1 MATSRK
7 VLREE
12 IKKRYIQILQETLSA
27 AGEEILVTGSN
38 EFAIPVVDREGNE
51 DFVVIIAKIPTGSRE
66 DGEDYDGFAAARSY
80 KLKCETKAAK
90 AEEAARKKAAKI
102 EKDKK
107 LREEKA
113 KMKKEE

>member
-12 IKKRYIQILQETLSA
+12 IKKKYIKILQDALSA
-27 AGEEILVTGSN
+27 AGEDILVTGSN
-38 EFAIPVVDREGNE
+38 EFAIPVVDSEGNE
-51 DFVVIIAKIPTGSRE
+51 DFVVIVAKVPTGSR
-66 DGEDYDGFAAARSY
+66 DGDEYDGFAAALDYR
-80 KLKCETKAAK
+80 LKCETKAAK